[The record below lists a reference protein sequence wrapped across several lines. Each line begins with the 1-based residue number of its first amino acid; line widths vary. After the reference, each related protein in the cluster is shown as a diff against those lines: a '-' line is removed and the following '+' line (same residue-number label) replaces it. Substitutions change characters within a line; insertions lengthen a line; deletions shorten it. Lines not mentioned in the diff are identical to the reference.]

1 MPSISSLGEIKK
13 NNNSDSLLYKNKL
26 ISFNSNLN
34 LLHNKLNFIR
44 ENNKKFDEIF
54 SFIKMQMVKYDF
66 YLDKNVIIGET
77 IYELSKLKNAFE
89 NKKSVINNIVN
100 NTLITILDEILNR
113 FSNISKTESFTNELN
128 KEFYHFSNYLGD
140 DFDFRLI
147 INDIKYKWAYNLKR
161 FNDNY
166 IFMNYNLTCEA
177 NANISYKIGEFETKI
192 NGVIA
197 KGMIGINS
205 TNNFANQTV
214 DANYF
219 LNKNEVEYYKYSIK
233 KHYKESNNKSCP
245 NVFNDYSF
253 NYLNPQNVCEY
264 DEYLNSETINE
275 SENNVN
281 VNRVF

>member
-1 MPSISSLGEIKK
+1 
-13 NNNSDSLLYKNKL
+13 
-26 ISFNSNLN
+26 
-34 LLHNKLNFIR
+34 
-44 ENNKKFDEIF
+44 
-54 SFIKMQMVKYDF
+54 
-66 YLDKNVIIGET
+66 
-77 IYELSKLKNAFE
+77 
-89 NKKSVINNIVN
+89 
-100 NTLITILDEILNR
+100 
-113 FSNISKTESFTNELN
+113 
-128 KEFYHFSNYLGD
+128 
-140 DFDFRLI
+140 
-147 INDIKYKWAYNLKR
+147 
-161 FNDNY
+161 
-166 IFMNYNLTCEA
+166 MNYNLTCEA

-219 LNKNEVEYYKYSIK
+219 LNKNEVEYYKYLIK